1 MKKEGRDISTLLG
14 IGIAVGSLIFGYV
27 FEGGYVPALWQVSA
41 FIIILGGTLGATATS
56 YTLKDIASMPHLL
69 REAGKL
75 SPDISKDIM
84 EMLITF
90 SEKARREGLLSLES
104 EIEDLNDNFLKKG
117 LKLAV
122 DGTDPEVIRAVLENE
137 IYLFEL
143 RKRDEAD
150 MFETAGGFS
159 PTMGII
165 GTVMGLV
172 LVLSR
177 LGGDAAALGESIAV
191 AFLATFYGIGFAN
204 IFWIP
209 IANKLKLK
217 LKKEKLHKEL
227 IIIAILSMLAGENP
241 SILRDKLESFLAGKE
256 LKEFL
261 EHAPSK

>member
-1 MKKEGRDISTLLG
+1 MKKGKADISTFLGMG
-14 IGIAVGSLIFGYV
+14 IGFGALLFGYV
-27 FEGGYVPALWQVSA
+27 IEGGYVPALWQISA
-41 FIIILGGTLGATATS
+41 FVIIIGGTLGALSTS
-56 YTLKDIASMPHLL
+56 YTFKDIMSIPKLL
-69 REAGKL
+69 NEAGQL

-104 EIEDLNDNFLKKG
+104 EIEDLNDTFLKKG

-143 RKRDEAD
+143 RKKNEAD

-177 LGGDAAALGESIAV
+177 LGGGAEALGESIAV
-191 AFLATFYGIGFAN
+191 AFLATLYGIAFAN
-204 IFWIP
+204 LFWLP
-209 IANKLKLK
+209 VGNKLKLK

>member
-1 MKKEGRDISTLLG
+1 MKKGGADLATYLG
-14 IGIAVGSLIFGYV
+14 MLIGWGSLIAGYLI
-27 FEGGYVPALWQVSA
+27 EGGYLPALIHIAA
-41 FIIILGGTLGATATS
+41 FTIIVGGTLGALIIS
-56 YTLKDIASMPHLL
+56 YTFKDVAGIPRLL
-69 REAGKL
+69 SEAGKL

-104 EIEDLNDNFLKKG
+104 EIEDLNDKFLQKG

-143 RKRDEAD
+143 RRIDEAE
-150 MFETAGGFS
+150 MFEAGGGFS

-165 GTVMGLV
+165 GTVLGLV
-172 LVLSR
+172 QVLSR
-177 LGGDAAALGESIAV
+177 LGGDAAALGGSIAT
-191 AFLATFYGIGFAN
+191 AFLATFYGISFAN
-204 IFWIP
+204 LFWLP
-209 IANKLKLK
+209 VAGKLKLK
-217 LKKEKLHKEL
+217 LKKEKLQKEL

-256 LKEFL
+256 LKDFL

>member
-1 MKKEGRDISTLLG
+1 MKRAGNDISTLLG
-14 IGIAVGSLIFGYV
+14 VAIGWGALLLGYV
-27 FEGGYVPALWQVSA
+27 LEGGYIPALWQLSA
-41 FIIILGGTLGATATS
+41 FIIILGGTLGALVTS
-56 YTLKDIASMPHLL
+56 FTLKDIRTIPKLL
-69 REAGKL
+69 NEAGKM

-104 EIEDLNDNFLKKG
+104 EIEDLNDKFLQKG

-143 RKRDEAD
+143 RKRDEAS
-150 MFETAGGFS
+150 MFEVAGGFS

-172 LVLSR
+172 MVLSR
-177 LGGDAAALGESIAV
+177 LGGDAAALGGSIAT
-191 AFLATFYGIGFAN
+191 AFLATLYGIALAN
-204 IFWIP
+204 LFWLP
-209 IANKLKLK
+209 MSNKLKLK
-217 LKKEKLHKEL
+217 LKKEKLQKEL

>member
-1 MKKEGRDISTLLG
+1 MKRGGADIATFLGMG
-14 IGIAVGSLIFGYV
+14 IGWGSLIFGYIL
-27 FEGGYVPALWQVSA
+27 EGGYVPALFQASA
-41 FIIILGGTLGATATS
+41 FIIILGGTLGALSTS
-56 YTLKDIASMPHLL
+56 YTFKDILSIPKLL
-69 REAGKL
+69 TESSKL

-104 EIEDLNDNFLKKG
+104 EIEDLNDKFLQKG

-143 RKRDEAD
+143 RKRDEAG
-150 MFETAGGFS
+150 MFEAAGGFS

-165 GTVMGLV
+165 GTVMGLMM
-172 LVLSR
+172 VLSR
-177 LGGDAAALGESIAV
+177 LGGDAAALGSSIAT
-191 AFLATFYGIGFAN
+191 AFLATFYGISLAN
-204 IFWIP
+204 LFWLP
-209 IANKLKLK
+209 VNNKLKLK
-217 LKKEKLHKEL
+217 LKKEKLQKEL